1 MLGERHGTKRLMK
14 KIPHVPCS
22 GPMLLTPP
30 PFHAAPQSPA
40 SPLRRAETV
49 KQLLGWKL
57 SVAGRPRPRRH
68 VLCAAVSDVFH
79 AALSTEASHAAEPSR
94 SRPAQRRHD
103 GVCRLGAAVTP
114 RTHDAEN
121 PRCRLGAAVAPP
133 QLRVLAAR
141 PARDRRVVEVA
152 AELLRECRW
161 LRLRYERRLAA
172 LAARPAR
179 HRGVVQV
186 EAAYQDILPG
196 RCAGRRP
203 RSEAEHGRQ
212 VRSERRCVS

>member
-1 MLGERHGTKRLMK
+1 
-14 KIPHVPCS
+14 
-22 GPMLLTPP
+22 MLLTPRP
-30 PFHAAPQSPA
+30 ISSRTKSCRIAVTARRNCKTTLRNCQLRTTSPTT
-40 SPLRRAETV
+40 PRALCSC
-49 KQLLGWKL
+49 QL
-57 SVAGRPRPRRH
+57 GRD
-68 VLCAAVSDVFH
+68 VLH
-79 AALSTEASHAAEPSR
+79 AALSAEASHAAEPSR

-103 GVCRLGAAVTP
+103 ESCRLGAAVAP

-133 QLRVLAAR
+133 QLRMLAAR

>member
-1 MLGERHGTKRLMK
+1 MNAPHRAACHASQTSFSCTTRNSLDRRYGAAMK
-14 KIPHVPCS
+14 LAI
-22 GPMLLTPP
+22 
-30 PFHAAPQSPA
+30 
-40 SPLRRAETV
+40 
-49 KQLLGWKL
+49 WKL
-57 SVAGRPRPRRH
+57 SVPGRPQAHLPGALGSCQLGRD
-68 VLCAAVSDVFH
+68 VLH
-79 AALSTEASHAAEPSR
+79 AALSAEASHAAEPSR

-103 GVCRLGAAVTP
+103 ESCRLGAAVAP

-133 QLRVLAAR
+133 QLRMLAAR

-161 LRLRYERRLAA
+161 LRLRYERRLVA